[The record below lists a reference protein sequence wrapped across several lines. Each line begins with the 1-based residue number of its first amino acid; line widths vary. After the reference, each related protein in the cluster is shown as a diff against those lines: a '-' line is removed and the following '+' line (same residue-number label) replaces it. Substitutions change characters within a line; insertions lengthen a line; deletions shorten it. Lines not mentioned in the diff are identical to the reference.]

1 MGRLSYQAID
11 QGGKVR
17 RGTVVALHEDDLEDR
32 LRDRGLTLISS
43 KPVKDD
49 GKISELAGGKIK
61 PRMLV
66 EFYRRFAQTVEMGL
80 PILTGLEEN
89 AKVIPSKPLKRVIE
103 DVKLALEDGSSL
115 FDAMGRFPKVFE
127 KLDLGIIRMGEQ
139 SGVLPQCLN
148 DLADFL
154 EWKEDLRGTIKR
166 ATIYPCFVLLAITGV
181 IGVWVGYVLP
191 QVGSL
196 LLDMGV
202 EIPGITK
209 AIMGTSVF
217 LQANWKGLIFGILG
231 LVGLFYLLQ
240 RTKRGKLAF
249 HEYLLRTPV
258 IGDLAANISYA
269 RLSRNFAT
277 MHRAGM
283 TIPKIFSVLSDNV
296 LGNRHLEAQVAQTY
310 HELEMGQ
317 SLAESF
323 ENAGGF
329 PPLLVGGIRHGEI
342 TGSLEE
348 SFNRMGTYY
357 DGEVKRAVEVLINA
371 FEPAVMLLLG
381 GVFGVIILSIMLPL
395 YDVLGGL
402 GQAY

>member
-1 MGRLSYQAID
+1 MARLSYQAID
-11 QGGKVR
+11 PGGKVR
-17 RGTVVALHEDDLEDR
+17 RGTVVAFHERDLEDR

-43 KPVKDD
+43 KPAKDD
-49 GKISELAGGKIK
+49 GRIGRLSGGKIK
-61 PRMLV
+61 PRMLI

-103 DVKLALEDGSSL
+103 DIKGALEDGSSL
-115 FDAMGRFPKVFE
+115 VDAMGQFPKIFE
-127 KLDLGIIRMGEQ
+127 KLDLGIVRMGEQ

-196 LLDMGV
+196 LLEMGV
-202 EIPGITK
+202 ELPGITK
-209 AIMGTSVF
+209 AIMGTSLF
-217 LQANWKGLIFGILG
+217 LQANWTWLLFGVFA
-231 LVGLFYLLQ
+231 LVGTVYLLQ
-240 RTKRGKLAF
+240 KTKQGKLAF
-249 HEYLLRTPV
+249 HKHLLRVPI
-258 IGDLAANISYA
+258 IGHLAANISYA

-283 TIPKIFSVLSDNV
+283 TIPKIFHVLSDNV
-296 LGNRHLEAQVAQTY
+296 LGNRHLEAQVARTY
-310 HELEMGQ
+310 RELEMGQ

-323 ENAGGF
+323 DNAGGF
-329 PPLLVGGIRHGEI
+329 PPLLVGGIRHGEV

-348 SFNRMGTYY
+348 SFNRMGAYY

-371 FEPAVMLLLG
+371 FEPAIMLLLG